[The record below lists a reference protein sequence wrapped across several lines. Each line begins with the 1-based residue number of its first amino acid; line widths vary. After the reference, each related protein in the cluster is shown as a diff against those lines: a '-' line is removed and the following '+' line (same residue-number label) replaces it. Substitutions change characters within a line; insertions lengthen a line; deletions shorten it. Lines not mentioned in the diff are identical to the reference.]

1 MVPRHPG
8 DVWRSVRDAVPPTD
22 DTYAGFDEWFER
34 AARGDP
40 EGLAALW
47 RQYQPLLLRYFRGRL
62 PDVAEDLAST
72 VWIDVASSL
81 ASFRGDEDGFR
92 GWLFTIAHRRLVDE
106 HWRRE
111 RRPADRRRRPEP
123 CPHNSPRSSY
133 SAARLILLDHCPRA
147 HAARITITG
156 SADARMR

>member
-92 GWLFTIAHRRLVDE
+92 GWLFTIE
-106 HWRRE
+106 
-111 RRPADRRRRPEP
+111 PAD
-123 CPHNSPRSSY
+123 NAVVTPRTLPVS
-133 SAARLILLDHCPRA
+133 RVVWGMLTLVW
-147 HAARITITG
+147 
-156 SADARMR
+156 